1 MLFLSMMVTAFCLML
16 ISTSWKPFHNKLV
29 DFTAFIGTFFL
40 LGRILLPIASI
51 CILRITKGFPK

>member
-1 MLFLSMMVTAFCLML
+1 ML